1 MRGRSR
7 RRSGRRGTG
16 RKGYPGKGSP
26 KNRRGHG
33 RSKRIPKYGISRGG
47 YRL

>member
-7 RRSGRRGTG
+7 RRSG

-26 KNRRGHG
+26 KNRKGYG